1 MNGGTII
8 VLIWE
13 KIKENRWMVLVF
25 LILLIFGFSYLAFF
39 KEKETVLLPAYTNHT
54 PESDQTVTV
63 ASEPEPQIEPMIMVD
78 VKGAVMHPGVYELI
92 EKSRVIDAIDR
103 AGGSEPEADL
113 SKVNLAAFL
122 KDGQVVYIPRNGEE
136 KSAWEN
142 EGIGTSDS
150 GSSNAQ
156 ININTA
162 TLEEL
167 TKLPGIGPS
176 KAQAIIS
183 YREEHGSFKDI
194 KDLTK
199 VSGIGQ
205 KTFEKLLP
213 LVTIR

>member
-1 MNGGTII
+1 M
-8 VLIWE
+8 LIWE